1 VYWDGHTWQPIY
13 ALGAGNDISF
23 LYQPSGLTYQ
33 PAAAPPGQPGPAYR
47 LVPSSTQHPLGLSK
61 ALQSTLYSPELAP
74 PDQQGPEV
82 SFRTL
87 TPLHVA
93 ETNRPPYASA
103 YYETQFT
110 GQFSSTSISAQFSN
124 PLNWLPETTYAAQP
138 VQLRYDAQGRPVSP
152 TSLLPTT
159 NPAGF
164 MLQPPVALTTL
175 AALLAALFGATPI
188 LIVVIW
194 TLPAI
199 LLIGLISVLYPLRQ
213 IWRIRPAEALRAGA
227 AVTPGSFVAWRLRL
241 GSLLPP
247 LVALSLSILMRL
259 RVRVLI
265 AIGSIFF
272 SALLLTIMFS
282 GLLAFRQTLQGTL
295 LGNYVLFQT
304 QIPQIAGAV
313 FAVLLTFLSVAD
325 LLLLQVR
332 ERQQE
337 IGLLRA
343 VGWRPVFVQRLF
355 IQEGLILALCGAL
368 PGVLVALLVLA
379 EQHTAQGVIPAPLI
393 ALGSLLAMVIIGCL
407 ATIPAIRMADRMQV
421 VEVLRAE

>member
-1 VYWDGHTWQPIY
+1 
-13 ALGAGNDISF
+13 
-23 LYQPSGLTYQ
+23 
-33 PAAAPPGQPGPAYR
+33 
-47 LVPSSTQHPLGLSK
+47 
-61 ALQSTLYSPELAP
+61 
-74 PDQQGPEV
+74 
-82 SFRTL
+82 
-87 TPLHVA
+87 
-93 ETNRPPYASA
+93 
-103 YYETQFT
+103 
-110 GQFSSTSISAQFSN
+110 
-124 PLNWLPETTYAAQP
+124 
-138 VQLRYDAQGRPVSP
+138 
-152 TSLLPTT
+152 
-159 NPAGF
+159 
-164 MLQPPVALTTL
+164 
-175 AALLAALFGATPI
+175 
-188 LIVVIW
+188 VVIW

-199 LLIGLISVLYPLRQ
+199 LLLGLISVLYPLWQ

-227 AVTPGSFVAWRLRL
+227 TVTPGSFVAWRLRL
-241 GSLLPP
+241 GLLLPP